1 MDLSELIFVELGEQN
16 LDIELFDCGR
26 DDINDFFRNDARK
39 YQDELFGK
47 TYFFC
52 LPDQPERVVAA
63 FTVANASIF
72 TKHLPNSRRKKI
84 GYEVHHEKGLV
95 NYPAVLLGRL
105 GVDKEF
111 RGNHIGAQII
121 EFVAGWFSSDESFSG
136 CRHLI
141 VDAYN
146 ERELIEFYQKCGMEL
161 FFSME
166 EQELAYRNW
175 DVEKDGPLQTR
186 LMFRDLILLRRP
198 SLR

>member
-1 MDLSELIFVELGEQN
+1 MDLSELIFVELGEQE

-26 DDINDFFRNDARK
+26 EDINDFFRSDASD
-39 YQDELFGK
+39 YQNELFGK

-52 LPDQPERVVAA
+52 LPDNPKRVVAA

-84 GYEVHHEKGLV
+84 GYEVHHEKGLI

-105 GVDKEF
+105 GVDKSF
-111 RGNHIGAQII
+111 KGNHIGTQII
-121 EFVAGWFSSDESFSG
+121 EFVAGWFTSDENFSG

-146 ERELIEFYQKCGMEL
+146 EPDLLDFYRKNGMEL
-161 FFSME
+161 FFSSV
-166 EQELAYRNW
+166 EQEQSYRNW

-186 LMFRDLILLRRP
+186 LMFRDLILLKRP

>member
-1 MDLSELIFVELGEQN
+1 MDLSELTFVELGEQN

-26 DDINDFFRNDARK
+26 EDINDFFRNDAK
-39 YQDELFGK
+39 NYQYELFGK

-52 LPDQPERVVAA
+52 LPNKPERIVAA

-72 TKHLPNSRRKKI
+72 TKHLPNSRRRKI

-121 EFVAGWFSSDESFSG
+121 EFVAGWFSSDENFSG

-146 ERELIEFYQKCGMEL
+146 EKELIGFYQKSGLEL
-161 FFSME
+161 FFSTE
-166 EQELAYRNW
+166 EQELTYRNW
-175 DVEKDGPLQTR
+175 DIEKDGPLQTR
-186 LMFRDLILLRRP
+186 LMFRDLILLKRP
-198 SLR
+198 SIR

>member
-1 MDLSELIFVELGEQN
+1 MDLTELTFVKLGDHN
-16 LDIELFDCGR
+16 LNIELFDCGR
-26 DDINDFFRNDARK
+26 KDINDFFHNDAQHF
-39 YQDELFGK
+39 QDELFGK

-52 LPDQPERVVAA
+52 LQNKPERIVAA

-84 GYEVHHEKGLV
+84 GSEVRHEKGLL

-111 RGNHIGAQII
+111 HGNHIGTQII
-121 EFVAGWFSSDESFSG
+121 DFVARWFSSNDNPSG

-146 ERELIEFYQKCGMEL
+146 EKELIDFYRKSGLEL
-161 FFSME
+161 FFSTE
-166 EQELAYRNW
+166 EQECKYRNW
-175 DVEKDGPLQTR
+175 NIHENGPLQTR
-186 LMFRDLILLRRP
+186 LMFRDLILLKRP

>member
-1 MDLSELIFVELGEQN
+1 MDISELDFIELGEQDLN
-16 LDIELFDCGR
+16 IGIFDCGR
-26 DDINDFFRNDARK
+26 DDINDFFRYDAAK
-39 YQDELFGK
+39 YQSELFGK

-52 LPDQPERVVAA
+52 LPDRRVVAA

-72 TKHLPNSRRKKI
+72 TKHLPTSRRRKI
-84 GYEVHHEKGLV
+84 GYEIHHEKGLI

-121 EFVAGWFSSDESFSG
+121 EFVAGWFSSDENFSG

-146 ERELIEFYQKCGMEL
+146 EKSLIDFYRKSGMEL
-161 FFSME
+161 FFSTE
-166 EQELAYRNW
+166 EQELTYRNW
-175 DVEKDGPLQTR
+175 DIEKDGPLKTR
-186 LMFRDLILLRRP
+186 LLFRDLILLKRP